1 MAMRRCLIM
10 LVGAAMVLPGTRGIL
25 GVAAADKKKPVGVKY
40 EVSTRMEGGDE
51 VALTKVWIEGD
62 KQRVEEDGQIKVKVG
77 DTVTTWPE
85 KGKEAMRF
93 RGVSAYF
100 ELSGLALPM
109 LSKTFKDR
117 AKKVGEETIAGR
129 ACDVYFWTTRMPPP
143 PPGGKPSPEPE
154 NKLWLSKNH
163 GIPMKIVRSNLG
175 PNSKDFVSTARKIEV
190 EVNIPDSMF
199 EPPKG
204 MKIVDRTPKPRP
216 KPR

>member
-1 MAMRRCLIM
+1 
-10 LVGAAMVLPGTRGIL
+10 
-25 GVAAADKKKPVGVKY
+25 
-40 EVSTRMEGGDE
+40 
-51 VALTKVWIEGD
+51 
-62 KQRVEEDGQIKVKVG
+62 
-77 DTVTTWPE
+77 
-85 KGKEAMRF
+85 
-93 RGVSAYF
+93 
-100 ELSGLALPM
+100 
-109 LSKTFKDR
+109 
-117 AKKVGEETIAGR
+117 
-129 ACDVYFWTTRMPPP
+129 MPPP